1 MNAAYSYNP
10 KEACAFINSRIYI
23 QLEKH
28 HWSVKTLS
36 DKTGIP
42 YETLKK
48 LLSMKT
54 ENTSFH
60 NIARIA
66 LAFNCN
72 LNYLTGASGENDSFY
87 EKAFYKGYLG
97 EIGSSFRTC
106 ETPKS
111 PHRIP
116 VFSCDTDYHL
126 QDAKPVTFSASLDLA
141 SYPAYLQKE
150 ADYGLMISSYC
161 YHPVYYED
169 DILLVSKKR
178 APKIGETAVF
188 SHNGKLYIRLL
199 LKRKKQ
205 FMLSSVNGLG
215 TDIFISDFSQWRI
228 RGTVVGIHRL

>member
-10 KEACAFINSRIYI
+10 KEACAFINSRIYF

-60 NIARIA
+60 NIAKIA

-72 LNYLTGASGENDSFY
+72 LSYLTGSLAETDSSDTASLLD
-87 EKAFYKGYLG
+87 GYMG
-97 EIGSSFRTC
+97 EIGSSYYTC
-106 ETPKS
+106 QFDKS
-111 PHRIP
+111 PAKIP
-116 VFSCDTDYHL
+116 VLSTDADYQADSPGL
-126 QDAKPVTFSASLDLA
+126 VSLSPSLDMTA
-141 SYPAYLQKE
+141 YPIPLQKA

-169 DILLVSKKR
+169 DILLISRKR
-178 APKIGETAVF
+178 PPQIGETAVF
-188 SHNGKLYIRLL
+188 SHEGKLYIRLL
-199 LKRKKQ
+199 LKSNTH
-205 FMLSSVNGLG
+205 FILASVNGLG
-215 TDIFISDFSQWRI
+215 TNIFISDFSEWRI
-228 RGTVVGIHRL
+228 RGYVVGIHRL